1 MVTGQSFVGV
11 ITREDQWL
19 MIMQGIVDQIKII
32 NQNGYH
38 LNKLNLI
45 FNGGVFIL

>member
-1 MVTGQSFVGV
+1 VGV

-19 MIMQGIVDQIKII
+19 MIMQDIADQIKII

-38 LNKLNLI
+38 LNNLNLI
-45 FNGGVFIL
+45 FTGGVFIL